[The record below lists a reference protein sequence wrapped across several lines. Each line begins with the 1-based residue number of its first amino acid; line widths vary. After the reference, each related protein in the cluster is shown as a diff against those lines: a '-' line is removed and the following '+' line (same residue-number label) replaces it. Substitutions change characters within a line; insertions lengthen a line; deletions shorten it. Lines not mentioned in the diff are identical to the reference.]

1 MAPRFLLAA
10 ALFAIL
16 PLAPLGAAEGPPI
29 AGTWR
34 AVQAGQSV
42 EIILTADGAYARRD
56 AGPGALPMTVTGRW
70 TANPAEPWLHVRIDD
85 WSPRRACGLVGCTPI
100 RMRQGETYRFI
111 LQGEDRLWLEDSGG
125 RIELQRAG

>member
-10 ALFAIL
+10 ALFATL
-16 PLAPLGAAEGPPI
+16 PLAPLGAVETPPL

-34 AVQAGQSV
+34 AIQAGQSV
-42 EIILTADGAYARRD
+42 EITLTADGTYARRD
-56 AGPGALPMTVTGRW
+56 SAPGTPAMTVTGRW
-70 TANPAEPWLHVRIDD
+70 SASPAEPWLHVRIED
-85 WSPRRACGLVGCTPI
+85 WSPRRACGLIGCTPI
-100 RMRQGETYRFI
+100 RMRPGETYRFI